1 MQKDQQLAVEPL
13 TFQKEVVRVCRFR
26 ILYLQDMRPG
36 FLFVTDL
43 KEK

>member
-1 MQKDQQLAVEPL
+1 MQKDQQLTIEPL